1 MTPREMIEALYRAFN
16 RREIDAVLAA
26 LHPEVDW
33 PNGMVGGR
41 VHGRDAVRDYW
52 TEQWKIIDP
61 VVTPHHIDVLDDGQ
75 INVEVHQMVHDLNG
89 KLLVDTTVHHVYTFD
104 DAGLITSM
112 QIVEA

>member
-1 MTPREMIEALYRAFN
+1 MI
-16 RREIDAVLAA
+16 
-26 LHPEVDW
+26 
-33 PNGMVGGR
+33 GGR

-61 VVTPHHIDVLDDGQ
+61 VVTPERVDLLDNGQ
-75 INVEVHQMVHDLNG
+75 LDVEVHQLVHDPSG
-89 KLLVDTTVHHVYTFD
+89 KLLLDTTVHHVYTSN

>member
-1 MTPREMIEALYRAFN
+1 MTPRETIEALYRAFN
-16 RREIDAVLAA
+16 RREIEAVLAA

-61 VVTPHHIDVLDDGQ
+61 FVTPEHVDVLNDGQ
-75 INVEVHQMVHDLNG
+75 INVEVHQVVHDPSG
-89 KLLVDTTVHHVYTFD
+89 KLLLDTTVHYLYTFG